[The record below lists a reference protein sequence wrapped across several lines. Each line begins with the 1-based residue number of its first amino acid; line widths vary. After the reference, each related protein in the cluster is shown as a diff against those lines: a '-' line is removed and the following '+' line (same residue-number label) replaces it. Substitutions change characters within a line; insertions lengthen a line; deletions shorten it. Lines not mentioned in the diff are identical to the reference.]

1 MTKVLTTTNGNGA
14 LTPNHYEI
22 SDKWLNVASK
32 GLDLLRFIVEADFQT
47 TRMEHD
53 RLLATEQ
60 MKYDYLRQTDIPGRT
75 FSERSEA
82 LERAYAVLDK
92 ATEEGDKE
100 LIKASMELI
109 GKIVATG
116 SCNKTENTN
125 YIAN

>member
-1 MTKVLTTTNGNGA
+1 MTKDITTVNGNGVLTTGR
-14 LTPNHYEI
+14 YEI

-32 GLDLLRFIVEADFQT
+32 GLDLLKFIVEADFQNS
-47 TRMEHD
+47 RMEHD

-60 MKYDYLRQTDIPGRT
+60 MKYDYLRQVDIPGRT
-75 FSERSEA
+75 FTERNEA
-82 LERAYAVLDK
+82 LARAYAVLDK

-116 SCNKTENTN
+116 AGNKTENSN
-125 YIAN
+125 YLAN

>member
-1 MTKVLTTTNGNGA
+1 MKDLTTTNGNGM
-14 LTPNHYEI
+14 LTTDRYEI

-32 GLDLLRFIVEADFQT
+32 GLDILRFIVEADFQT

-53 RLLATEQ
+53 RLLAIEQ

-75 FSERSEA
+75 FSERNEA

-116 SCNKTENTN
+116 SVNKIE
-125 YIAN
+125 A

>member
-1 MTKVLTTTNGNGA
+1 MKDMTITNGNGM
-14 LTPNHYEI
+14 LTTDRYEI
-22 SDKWLNVASK
+22 SDKWLNVATK

-60 MKYDYLRQTDIPGRT
+60 MKYDYLRQTDIPGKT

-82 LERAYAVLDK
+82 LTRAYAVLDK